1 MNKVKIGDVQ
11 MTEKH
16 IEMVL
21 DIAKSGQLT
30 EGKYSRLLEKE
41 MQDYL
46 GVKHAILVT
55 NGTVSLQLIG
65 QYLTHTRGKSLNV
78 CVPAMTFPATIN
90 AFLITGH
97 NVSLCDIGEDLQID
111 ISTLSDSE
119 KKAIDVIV
127 PVHLMG
133 YAADM
138 ESICSYD
145 WTVVED
151 TAESFG
157 TLLNGRKAG
166 TFGDFGSFSFY
177 VTHNIWAGE
186 LGMVTTNDDD
196 AAIIMRS
203 MKNHGRMGDSMKF
216 LHSYV
221 GSNYKT
227 TEFMAGIGYVNLT
240 NATEIIDKRRNNA
253 QFFVDSISNPKLTP
267 FPVDNDF
274 SPLGYP
280 ILCESEEFKDH
291 IVSKLNQSNVETRGI
306 FPSLAN
312 QVAYKGMYETERY
325 PVANRMEKTVFYIG
339 IHQYLT
345 QNDLDLIVNVLN
357 NN

>member
-1 MNKVKIGDVQ
+1 MNKVKIGDLQ
-11 MTEKH
+11 MTDKH

-30 EGKYSRLLEKE
+30 EGKYSRLLEKQME
-41 MQDYL
+41 EYL

-65 QYLTHTRGKSLNV
+65 QYLTHKKGKGLNV

-90 AFLITGH
+90 GFLITGH

-111 ISTLSDSE
+111 ISTLSEAE
-119 KKAIDVIV
+119 KKEIDVIV

-138 ESICSYD
+138 EAICSYD

-157 TLLNGRKAG
+157 TLLNGKKAG

-177 VTHNIWAGE
+177 VSHNIWAGE
-186 LGMVTTNDDD
+186 LGMVTTNDDE
-196 AAIIMRS
+196 AASVMRS
-203 MKNHGRMGDSMKF
+203 MKNHGRTGDSMKF
-216 LHSYV
+216 LHTYV

-227 TEFMAGIGYVNLT
+227 TEFMAGIGYVNLQ
-240 NATEIIDKRRNNA
+240 NADDIISKRRNNA
-253 QFFVDSISNPKLTP
+253 QFFADSITNSKLKP
-267 FPVDNDF
+267 FPVDGDF

-280 ILCESEEFKDH
+280 ILCESEEYKDF
-291 IVSKLNQSNVETRGI
+291 IVGKLNDKNVETRGI
-306 FPSLAN
+306 FPNLAN
-312 QVAYKGMYETERY
+312 QVAYSGMFDSEKY
-325 PVANRMEKTVFYIG
+325 PIANRMEKTVFYIG

-345 QNDLDLIVNVLN
+345 QNDLDLVVNVIN